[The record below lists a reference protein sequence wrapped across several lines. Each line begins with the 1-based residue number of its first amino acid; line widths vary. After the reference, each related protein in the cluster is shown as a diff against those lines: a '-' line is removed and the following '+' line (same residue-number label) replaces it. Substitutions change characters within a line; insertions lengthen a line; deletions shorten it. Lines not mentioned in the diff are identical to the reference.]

1 MVSFPRFTRPHT
13 VILKHR
19 YDEDEEYNGVYETV
33 TLKYVKFDE
42 NYGLVQ
48 SQKGL
53 ERSDDAL
60 CIIDMNDLY
69 AIKENIRCWY
79 ISANRYTSKRGYFSI
94 AKDDIIIFDCREYT
108 VTSINEINPFGR
120 EPLFIEVRCNG

>member
-1 MVSFPRFTRPHT
+1 MHSPRKIRPHT
-13 VILKHR
+13 VILKHKF
-19 YDEDEEYNGVYETV
+19 DEDEEYNGVYETV

-53 ERSDDAL
+53 DNSDDAL
-60 CIIDMNDLY
+60 CIIDLNDLY
-69 AIKENIRCWY
+69 ALKNDVRCKY
-79 ISANRYTSKRGYFSI
+79 ISSHKYNQDINFFSI
-94 AKDDIIIFDCREYT
+94 FKDDIIVFDDKEYT